1 MKQVSLAMK
10 VEKYKITGMSC
21 AACQANVTRCV
32 QKLAGVQDVDVS
44 LLSNRCAFVMMKKSC
59 KQRRLW
65 KRCKVLVM
73 ARPPWCKRKRKGA
86 AFVASG
92 SSGRS
97 RRRKSGAV

>member
-1 MKQVSLAMK
+1 MK

-21 AACQANVTRCV
+21 AACQANITRCV

-44 LLSNRCAFVMMKKSC
+44 LLSNQMRVCYDEEKLQAAEIVEAV
-59 KQRRLW
+59 QGIGYGAAPL
-65 KRCKVLVM
+65 
-73 ARPPWCKRKRKGA
+73 CKRKRKGA